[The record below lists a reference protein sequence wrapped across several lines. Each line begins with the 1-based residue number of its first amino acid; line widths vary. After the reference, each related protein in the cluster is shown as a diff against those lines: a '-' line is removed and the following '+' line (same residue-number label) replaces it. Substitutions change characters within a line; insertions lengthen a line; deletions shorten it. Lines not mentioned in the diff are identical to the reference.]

1 MGTGQGLS
9 EVTAAEAVA
18 AKTRAADPLRLGLGY
33 GAALLAAALFAFGGI
48 FAKGIFRSGIQPSEL
63 AELRI
68 LFGFLVF
75 FAAVAIFRRRDLRIA
90 RRDLPLIAFFGVFA
104 LAGVQWAYYESIQR
118 LPLSVALVIQYTGPL
133 VMLAY
138 VRLRGLRVGGR
149 LWLAGALTIAG
160 SFLVVGAYDADLLSL
175 NVAGIP
181 YAVLSMIVFVVY
193 FLLAERILA
202 RYPVWTLLVYGFGSA
217 LVAWMILRPIWLLPW
232 AAVAEPVNA
241 ALLAGVIVFGTALPF
256 ALIFLSVSLIPA
268 ARTGLTSTAEPVVA
282 AAAAWLLL
290 SETLELP
297 QIVGGAI
304 VLVGIG
310 VAQSLRPT
318 AGSV

>member
-1 MGTGQGLS
+1 M
-9 EVTAAEAVA
+9 A
-18 AKTRAADPLRLGLGY
+18 AKAGSADPLRLALGY

-75 FAAVAIFRRRDLRIA
+75 LAAVAVFRRRDLRVA
-90 RRDLPLIAFFGVFA
+90 RRDLPLIVFFGIFA
-104 LAGVQWAYYESIQR
+104 LAGVQWTYYESIQR
-118 LPLSVALVIQYTGPL
+118 LPLGVALVIQYTGPL

-138 VRLRGLRVGGR
+138 ARWRGIRVGGR

-175 NVAGIP
+175 NLAGIP
-181 YAVLSMIVFVVY
+181 WAVLAMLIFVMY

-202 RYPVWTLLVYGFGSA
+202 RYSVWALLVYGFGAA
-217 LVAWMILRPIWLLPW
+217 LVAWMLVRPLWLLPW
-232 AAVAEPVNA
+232 NVVAEPVNG
-241 ALLAGVIVFGTALPF
+241 ALLAGVIVMGTTLPF

-290 SETLELP
+290 SETLQLP
-297 QIVGGAI
+297 QVLGGAV
-304 VLVGIG
+304 VLAGIA

>member
-1 MGTGQGLS
+1 M
-9 EVTAAEAVA
+9 
-18 AKTRAADPLRLGLGY
+18 RLALGY
-33 GAALLAAALFAFGGI
+33 GASLLAAALFAFGGI

-68 LFGFLVF
+68 LFGFLVL
-75 FAAVAIFRRRDLRIA
+75 FAAVAIFRRHDLRVA
-90 RRDLPLIAFFGVFA
+90 RRDLPLIAFFGVFG
-104 LAGVQWAYYESIQR
+104 LAGVQLAYYESIQR
-118 LPLSVALVIQYTGPL
+118 LPIGVALVIQYTGPL

-138 VRLRGLRVGGR
+138 ARWRGLQVGGR
-149 LWLAGALTIAG
+149 LWLAGAFTIAG

-175 NVAGIP
+175 NLAGIP
-181 YAVLSMIVFVVY
+181 YAVLSMIIFVIY

-202 RYPVWTLLVYGFGSA
+202 RYPVWTLLVYGFGAA
-217 LVAWMILRPIWLLPW
+217 LLAWMIVRPIWLLPW
-232 AAVAEPVNA
+232 SLVAEPVNT
-241 ALLAGVIVFGTALPF
+241 ALLTGVIVLGTAVPF
-256 ALIFLSVSLIPA
+256 TLIFLSVSLIPA

-297 QIVGGAI
+297 QLVGGFV
-304 VLVGIG
+304 VLVGIA

-318 AGSV
+318 EGSV